1 MNNPLLRAAYGY
13 DVWLE
18 ASMLPFLFILVV
30 FLFFRYAVTAEINRR
45 FRIVA
50 VSAFVGAL
58 LEITSTLVVDGW
70 GKSAIPPFLNLLLRS
85 LYYAAINVNTYHLL
99 RYIAAYVGVDDQGW
113 DRVNRVILFSSFA
126 MLVLNLMPW
135 VGGFFFDRSFVPG
148 ETGLLK
154 GPYNLLCRFIYGFYF
169 LSFAFYLQVTHRQ
182 SYSTSRQ
189 YLMMNVLWALLLAIF
204 IIQNL
209 LARGVLMTYVAV
221 TLLLFVAFFCYEA
234 PAYQRMVQS
243 ERELRTASVEAEVFT
258 RFAESAKQAKSNF
271 LASTSHEIRT
281 PMNAILGI
289 NEMILKENRDEE
301 VRRASLDIRRA
312 GNSLLTIINNILDIS
327 RAEAGK
333 MELYPDDYHLWQLLL
348 DVEDSVFETFQEKKL
363 EFVLDVDKSLP
374 EHLCGDEDRLRQIL
388 TNLVDNAVKYTK
400 KGSITL
406 GVHGEREDG
415 AVKLQITIKDTG
427 IGIRKKDLDLLFQTF
442 ARVNLDETQ
451 TIQGAGLGL
460 TLTRYLLDLMGGQIN
475 VESEYGKGTTFTLSL
490 TQPLAKGGFQGTIQ
504 EYEDRGLK
512 ESADLVDEGPFTCPD
527 ARLLVVD
534 DTPVNLVVA
543 RGMLSNTEAQVDTA
557 ESGEE
562 CLEMMSKTHY
572 NMVFIDHR
580 MPGMD
585 GIETVDRARAEE
597 GGEDVI
603 YIALTANTGAG
614 LRDEYMGYGFND
626 YLSKPLRSDAL
637 LKMLAHYLP
646 PELKIKEPDK
656 ESDEA
661 L

>member
-30 FLFFRYAVTAEINRR
+30 FLFFRYAVTAEVNRR
-45 FRIVA
+45 FRIMA
-50 VSAFVGAL
+50 VSAFVAAF
-58 LEITSTLVVDGW
+58 LEIASTLAVDGW
-70 GKSAIPPFLNLLLRS
+70 GRSTISPFLNLLLRS
-85 LYYAAINVNTYHLL
+85 LYYAAVNVNAYHLM
-99 RYIAAYVGVDDQGW
+99 RYISAYVGVDDQGW
-113 DRVNRVILFSSFA
+113 DRVNQFILFSSFA
-126 MLVLNLMPW
+126 MLTLNLMPW
-135 VGGFFFDRSFVPG
+135 VGGFFFDKSFVPG

-154 GPYNLLCRFIYGFYF
+154 GSYNLFCRFIYGFYF
-169 LSFAFYLQVTHRQ
+169 LSLAFYLQVTHRQ

-189 YLMMNVLWALLLAIF
+189 YLMMTVLWALLLAVF
-204 IIQNL
+204 IIQNF
-209 LARGVLMTYVAV
+209 LARGMLLTYVAV

-234 PAYQRMVQS
+234 PAYQRLVKS

-271 LASTSHEIRT
+271 LANTSHEIRT

-312 GNSLLTIINNILDIS
+312 GNGLLTIINNILDIS

-333 MELYPDDYHLWQLLL
+333 MELYPNNYHLWQLLL

-415 AVKLQITIKDTG
+415 AVKLQITIRDTG

-504 EYEDRGLK
+504 EYEDRALRESEDLK
-512 ESADLVDEGPFTCPD
+512 DEGPFTCPD
-527 ARLLVVD
+527 AHLLVVD

-562 CLEMMSKTHY
+562 CLEMMGKTHY
-572 NMVFIDHR
+572 NIVFIDHR

-597 GGEDVI
+597 GGQNVV

-637 LKMLAHYLP
+637 LKILAHYLP
-646 PELKIKEPDK
+646 AELKIKEPDG
-656 ESDEA
+656 ESDEV

>member
-30 FLFFRYAVTAEINRR
+30 FLFFRYAVTAEVNRR

-50 VSAFVGAL
+50 VSAFVTAL

-85 LYYAAINVNTYHLL
+85 LYYAAVNVNAYHLM
-99 RYIAAYVGVDDQGW
+99 RYISAYVGVDDQGW
-113 DRVNRVILFSSFA
+113 DRVNQFILFSSFA
-126 MLVLNLMPW
+126 MLILNLMPW
-135 VGGFFFDRSFVPG
+135 VGGFFFDKSFVPG

-154 GPYNLLCRFIYGFYF
+154 GPYNLFCRFIYGFYF
-169 LSFAFYLQVTHRQ
+169 LSSAFYLQVTHRQ

-189 YLMMNVLWALLLAIF
+189 YLIMNVLWALLLAVF
-204 IIQNL
+204 IIQNF
-209 LARGVLMTYVAV
+209 LARGMLLTYVAV

-234 PAYQRMVQS
+234 PAYQQLVKS

-312 GNSLLTIINNILDIS
+312 GNGLLTIINNILDIS

-333 MELYPDDYHLWQLLL
+333 MELYPDNYHLWQLLL
-348 DVEDSVFETFQEKKL
+348 DVEESVFETFQEKKL

-400 KGSITL
+400 EGSITL

-415 AVKLQITIKDTG
+415 AVKLQITIRDTG

-512 ESADLVDEGPFTCPD
+512 ESADVEDEGPFTCPD
-527 ARLLVVD
+527 ARFLVVD
-534 DTPVNLVVA
+534 DTPINLVVA

-562 CLEMMSKTHY
+562 CLEMMGKTHY
-572 NMVFIDHR
+572 NIVFIDHR

-597 GGEDVI
+597 GGQNVV

-637 LKMLAHYLP
+637 LKILAHYLP
-646 PELKIKEPDK
+646 AELKIKEPDG
-656 ESDEA
+656 ESDEV